1 MSKPTLG
8 NPQNTIEILQKYHFN
23 FQKKFGQN
31 FLIDKHVLEKII
43 SAAGTTKDDMVLEIG
58 PGIGTMTQYLAEAAG
73 KVAAVEIDKN
83 LKGHALAFTANM
95 MWGLMSPIGKSA
107 LAEFSALSVTT
118 FRMVGAAAAF
128 WILSAFCKQEQV
140 GHRDMVKIFFASL
153 FALVFN
159 QGIFIFGLSLTSPID
174 ASIVTTT
181 SPIITMIVAAI
192 YLKEPVTNKKVLG
205 IFIGAMGALILILSS
220 QAVSAGGGSIWGDL
234 LCMIAQLSFSI
245 YLTVFK
251 GLSQRYSAITIN
263 KWMFIYASICYIPFS
278 YQDIASI
285 KWDSIS
291 TAAIY
296 QVLYVVLCGSFI
308 AYICIMTA
316 QKLMRPTVVSMYNY
330 VQPIVASI
338 AAILM
343 GIGSFGW
350 EKGVAIALVF
360 LGVYFVTQSKSKADL
375 EGVS

>member
-1 MSKPTLG
+1 M
-8 NPQNTIEILQKYHFN
+8 
-23 FQKKFGQN
+23 
-31 FLIDKHVLEKII
+31 
-43 SAAGTTKDDMVLEIG
+43 
-58 PGIGTMTQYLAEAAG
+58 
-73 KVAAVEIDKN
+73 
-83 LKGHALAFTANM
+83 
-95 MWGLMSPIGKSA
+95 
-107 LAEFSALSVTT
+107 
-118 FRMVGAAAAF
+118 
-128 WILSAFCKQEQV
+128 
-140 GHRDMVKIFFASL
+140 
-153 FALVFN
+153 
-159 QGIFIFGLSLTSPID
+159 
-174 ASIVTTT
+174 
-181 SPIITMIVAAI
+181 
-192 YLKEPVTNKKVLG
+192 G

-350 EKGVAIALVF
+350 EKGLRSHWYF
-360 LGVYFVTQSKSKADL
+360 LESTL
-375 EGVS
+375 

>member
-1 MSKPTLG
+1 
-8 NPQNTIEILQKYHFN
+8 
-23 FQKKFGQN
+23 
-31 FLIDKHVLEKII
+31 
-43 SAAGTTKDDMVLEIG
+43 
-58 PGIGTMTQYLAEAAG
+58 
-73 KVAAVEIDKN
+73 
-83 LKGHALAFTANM
+83 
-95 MWGLMSPIGKSA
+95 
-107 LAEFSALSVTT
+107 
-118 FRMVGAAAAF
+118 MVGAAAAF

-140 GHRDMVKIFFASL
+140 GHRDMVKIFFCFSVCPC
-153 FALVFN
+153 FQSGDIYIRIVSHFSDRRIYRN
-159 QGIFIFGLSLTSPID
+159 NNFTYHHYDCSGHLSERTG
-174 ASIVTTT
+174 
-181 SPIITMIVAAI
+181 
-192 YLKEPVTNKKVLG
+192 YQQKVLG

-316 QKLMRPTVVSMYNY
+316 QN
-330 VQPIVASI
+330 
-338 AAILM
+338 
-343 GIGSFGW
+343 
-350 EKGVAIALVF
+350 
-360 LGVYFVTQSKSKADL
+360 
-375 EGVS
+375 